1 MKALYLT
8 AAQIAGAIFIPW
20 ALGKWIGIV
29 VFDAPKMP
37 SVLAWTI
44 GTLIGI
50 VSGILCVALYELYKF
65 NRTIIKG

>member
-20 ALGKWIGIV
+20 ALGKWFGIV
-29 VFDAPKMP
+29 VFDDPKMP

-44 GTLIGI
+44 GISIGT
-50 VSGILCVALYELYKF
+50 VSGMLCVALYKLYKF